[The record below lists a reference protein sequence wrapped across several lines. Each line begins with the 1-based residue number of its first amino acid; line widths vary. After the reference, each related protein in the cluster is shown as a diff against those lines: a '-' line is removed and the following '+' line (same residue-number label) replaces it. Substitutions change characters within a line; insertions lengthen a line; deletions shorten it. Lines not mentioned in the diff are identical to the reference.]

1 MKEVMRVILEKS
13 RWVKPLLIGMVAS
26 ALLSACTSQEQT
38 ELEEALP
45 CPAVGILGGSEE
57 LTLFSG
63 QGNDITDIVLT
74 GEMERV
80 LSQCEYDIDDGII
93 LVDLAFR
100 GTAEIGPGA
109 TAREISVPFFIA
121 LTEVDSRVLRKD
133 VFELKLT
140 FPGNRRSTSF
150 IHTIEEVK
158 VPFVARIDGS
168 SYEILVGFQLT
179 PEQLAFNR
187 REN

>member
-1 MKEVMRVILEKS
+1 MRGILEMS
-13 RWVKPLLIGMVAS
+13 RWVKPLSMGIVAA
-26 ALLSACTSQEQT
+26 ALLSACTSQQQT
-38 ELEEALP
+38 DLQQALP
-45 CPAVGILGGSEE
+45 CPSVGILGGSEE

-63 QGNDITDIVLT
+63 RGNDITDIVLT

-100 GTAEIGPGA
+100 GTAEIGPAA

-121 LTEVDSRVLRKD
+121 LTEVDARVLRKD
-133 VFELKLT
+133 VFDLTLT
-140 FPGNRRSTSF
+140 FPGNQRSTTF

-158 VPFVARIDGS
+158 VPFVARVDGS
-168 SYEILVGFQLT
+168 SYEILIGFQLT

-187 REN
+187 STN